1 MAVSVEEF
9 IEYLAE
15 IGFMAPDEIED
26 FLEQL
31 PLNEQPSDARKL
43 VREMLQHKKLTKF
56 QADFMFK
63 GKTKRLVVGNYV
75 VLDKLG
81 KGGMGRV
88 YKAKHRR
95 MERVVALKML
105 PFSARQSS
113 DAIQRF
119 QREVKAAARLVHPN
133 IVTAYDADEA
143 DGRYYLVME
152 YVDGCDL
159 LTFVKKR
166 GPLSLRRAVDYIVQA
181 AEGLDYAHSAKVIHL
196 DIKPANLL
204 LDKSNTVKVLDMG
217 LARIDDVVAGGGS
230 ASAEALIQDGK
241 IMGTV
246 DYVSPERVDDV
257 QAVDHRADI
266 YSLGCTLYHLLTAR
280 PPFRGDTLRK
290 RIQAHRL
297 QPIPSLRDARR
308 GVPKSLDAAFQRML
322 AKKPQDRYSSMREVI
337 SDLTACIEEAERQLA
352 ARKAAKG
359 DDADDPQRRAAQSIL
374 AAGGTLQVSVN
385 GRPEDVDAPHE
396 LPSGEI
402 QITLVDLEH
411 NELPDGGLLQNLEG
425 LAGIQEVN
433 LNSSSVG
440 DEQLKHLAG
449 LTSLQVLRL
458 GNTQIT
464 DAGLKHIQSLDGLRL
479 LWLENTAVT
488 SEGLEHISGLS
499 KLKYL
504 RLKGTQVSKA
514 ALEHVQRLTSLAEL
528 ELEDTTLTSD
538 DVEALKATLPKCKIT
553 VSPS

>member
-1 MAVSVEEF
+1 
-9 IEYLAE
+9 
-15 IGFMAPDEIED
+15 
-26 FLEQL
+26 
-31 PLNEQPSDARKL
+31 
-43 VREMLQHKKLTKF
+43 
-56 QADFMFK
+56 
-63 GKTKRLVVGNYV
+63 
-75 VLDKLG
+75 
-81 KGGMGRV
+81 
-88 YKAKHRR
+88 
-95 MERVVALKML
+95 
-105 PFSARQSS
+105 
-113 DAIQRF
+113 
-119 QREVKAAARLVHPN
+119 
-133 IVTAYDADEA
+133 
-143 DGRYYLVME
+143 
-152 YVDGCDL
+152 
-159 LTFVKKR
+159 
-166 GPLSLRRAVDYIVQA
+166 
-181 AEGLDYAHSAKVIHL
+181 
-196 DIKPANLL
+196 
-204 LDKSNTVKVLDMG
+204 
-217 LARIDDVVAGGGS
+217 
-230 ASAEALIQDGK
+230 
-241 IMGTV
+241 
-246 DYVSPERVDDV
+246 
-257 QAVDHRADI
+257 
-266 YSLGCTLYHLLTAR
+266 
-280 PPFRGDTLRK
+280 
-290 RIQAHRL
+290 
-297 QPIPSLRDARR
+297 
-308 GVPKSLDAAFQRML
+308 
-322 AKKPQDRYSSMREVI
+322 MREVI

-488 SEGLEHISGLS
+488 SDGLEHISGLS